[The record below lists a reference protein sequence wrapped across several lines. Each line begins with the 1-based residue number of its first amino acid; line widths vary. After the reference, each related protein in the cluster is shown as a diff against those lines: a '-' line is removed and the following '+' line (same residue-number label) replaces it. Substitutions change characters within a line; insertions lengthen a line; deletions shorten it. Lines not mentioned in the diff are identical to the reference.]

1 MTSLPDGEVS
11 LEESEICWPPP
22 GWLRKQ
28 AEEFNPVWRLL
39 HRLITCT
46 LSHSAYQSASL
57 RKNRKI
63 HKDGMSKS
71 LSSFPRSCSLISQ
84 ASFLPGDHLS
94 SSLNPY
100 RNKDFIPVFEFFLIQ
115 LCRTSWYP
123 GNPWVSHYLSPKPF
137 MSWVRIPCKWIPYKN
152 TL

>member
-1 MTSLPDGEVS
+1 MGTSALKSQKSAGHPLGGS
-11 LEESEICWPPP
+11 GSRL
-22 GWLRKQ
+22 
-28 AEEFNPVWRLL
+28 EEFNPVWRLL

-71 LSSFPRSCSLISQ
+71 LSSFPRSCSVISQ

-100 RNKDFIPVFEFFLIQ
+100 RDKDFIPVFEFFLIQ